1 MSDEITPTTSIST
14 TSGGVNVAG
23 DQIAIGGDVV
33 GRDKIVQGY
42 TAGEVRAL
50 LDQISTTFQPRP
62 FDGRCPYLGLASYDE
77 DTADLFF
84 GRERIVTELIDRVRE
99 ARWVFVTGPSGSGK
113 SSLVRAGLIHDL
125 KHNAL
130 PDSECWLYEALKPG
144 RDPLTEL
151 ARVASSLAGTLTAGE
166 DIRTKGQTDPT
177 ILYQWAEIALKDKRD
192 RRAVIL
198 VDQFEETFTQVARE
212 VERVAFLNLL
222 TYAATVEGGRVTLVF
237 AMRSDFV
244 SNCAAYPQLNDLL
257 NQQFMQIGVM
267 TPAELVSAIAQPAL
281 RVGLKVEP
289 ELVTQ
294 IIADMKGEPG
304 ALPLVQFALRDL
316 FEAQQAQGALS
327 GVNALTLRDYLARGG
342 IHKALERHA
351 DSVFAQLSES
361 EQSIARAVFSGLIQ
375 VGRGAE
381 DTRRTALFDELVPAD
396 AASSQVEVV
405 VGKLA
410 DARLIITDERDG
422 RDIVTIA
429 HEKLIDAWPWLR
441 KLVNENRDSI
451 ALQNQIA
458 EDAGEWEKNQRD
470 ASYLYI
476 GARLANAREQLAAKK
491 IKLNGLAQVFVTMG
505 VEAEEAN
512 RAREA
517 ARIQKELDD
526 ARKLA
531 ESEKQ
536 RAEEQSRSAAR
547 LRRNA
552 VYLIGA
558 LGVAVLLGIAAGVFG
573 IQSNQ
578 NAEAAHRSA
587 VTAEAASRLAIGSA
601 STAQAE
607 SQIRATAE
615 ISANLQRDEA
625 QRQFQIA
632 LSRQLAAQ
640 SLTTRDQQIDL
651 ALLLGVEAW
660 RAGQTAEARN
670 SLFSALQ
677 HSPGLITTVDVD
689 KPIRQIAVSVDA
701 QLLAVLACGADSTSP
716 DYCQHGEV
724 NVWDIADLQRP
735 KLSAKLPIPPDK
747 PNAIA
752 FSPAST
758 TSRLLAVAGGYRSN
772 LGSNALSL
780 WDLTQTDSPV
790 QLSVFTA
797 SVPTAA
803 VDIWGVAFSA
813 DGTRLAAVEH
823 YPSYAFIRLWDVA
836 QPKSPLLL
844 DSFET
849 NPDINRLAF
858 TPDGKRLL
866 GANDNGNVLL
876 WEVVDGRTLTLGGIT
891 SPASSS
897 FGAGWIWDIAVAP
910 NGQYAVTGAAD
921 GIGLW
926 NLSGTITMPNSI
938 DHIELSGQVKSVA
951 IDPSGQQVVASTCI
965 QNDAVNVCRQSE
977 IRRYDVRRGLVA
989 PDQMLPALIG
999 HAADIRSL
1007 DFVGRDRLISSD
1019 STGQIMAWAV
1029 LTPEVPIK
1037 LGLLPETVL
1046 PPWNTV
1052 RADGAV
1058 MALPGEGNSITLWDV
1073 SHPPTRIP
1081 IGQPFSDH
1089 VYALAFNAVGNVL
1102 AAARGVYGGRE
1113 VVVELWDTTNA
1124 SQPIRLS
1131 AIDTN
1136 ASAVAFSLDGRLIA
1150 TGSTTGT
1157 LTVWDVSN
1165 LTAPIQIAT
1174 AQPAHQGAVKT
1185 LAFAPGSRVFASAGE
1200 DQQLRFWQ
1208 VIDLKSITPLGTP
1221 TAGFSRIPASLA
1233 FSPDGRLLA
1242 AGDEGSYITLWDVTN
1257 LRAPLQ
1263 LGEPVNVGVSVTG
1276 IYADRD
1282 ARQNR
1287 VVNKLAFTRD
1297 SQTLIAAWPVA
1308 TSDGR
1313 TVDDT
1318 PKQFNVDPAQ
1328 WIASAC
1334 RIAGRN
1340 LSRAEWAQYL
1350 GDRPYRATCD
1360 QWP

>member
-1 MSDEITPTTSIST
+1 VTDETPPAASIST
-14 TSGGVNVAG
+14 ISGGANIAG
-23 DQIAIGGDVV
+23 DQVTIGGDVV

-50 LDQISTTFQPRP
+50 LDQIATTFQPRP
-62 FDGRCPYLGLASYDE
+62 FDGRCPYLGLATYDE
-77 DTADLFF
+77 DSADLFF
-84 GRERIVTELIDRVRE
+84 GRERIVAELIDRVRE
-99 ARWVFVTGPSGSGK
+99 SRWVFVTGPSGSGK
-113 SSLVRAGLIHDL
+113 SSLVRAGLLHGL
-125 KHNAL
+125 KRNAL
-130 PDSECWLYEALKPG
+130 PDSEHWLYEALKPG
-144 RDPLTEL
+144 RDPLNEL
-151 ARVASSLAGTLTAGE
+151 ARVASSLAGTLNAGE
-166 DIRTKGQTDPT
+166 DIRTKGPTDPT
-177 ILYQWAEIALKDKRD
+177 ILHQWAEIALKDKRD
-192 RRAVIL
+192 RCAVIL

-212 VERVAFLNLL
+212 AERAAFLNLL
-222 TYAATVEGGRVTLVF
+222 TYAATVEGSRVTLVF

-289 ELVTQ
+289 ELVAQ
-294 IIADMKGEPG
+294 IIADMQGEPG

-316 FEAQQAQGALS
+316 FEAQQAKGGLI
-327 GVNALTLRDYLARGG
+327 ALTLRDYFERGG

-351 DSVFAQLSES
+351 DSSFAQLSAS
-361 EQSIARAVFSGLIQ
+361 EQSIAHEVFSGLIQ

-381 DTRRTALFDELVPAD
+381 DTRRTALFDELVPAGIEP
-396 AASSQVEVV
+396 SQVEAV

-429 HEKLIDAWPWLR
+429 HERLIDAWPWLR
-441 KLVNENRDSI
+441 RLVNENRDAI

-470 ASYLYI
+470 ASYLYV
-476 GARLANAREQLAAKK
+476 GARLANAREQLTAKK
-491 IKLNGLAQVFVTMG
+491 IVLNGLAQAFVAAG
-505 VEAEEAN
+505 VEAEQTN
-512 RAREA
+512 RTREA
-517 ARIQKELDD
+517 ARLQKELDD

-536 RAEEQSRSAAR
+536 RAEEQTRSATR
-547 LRRNA
+547 LRQRA

-558 LGVAVLLGIAAGVFG
+558 LGIAMVLGVIASVFG

-578 NAEAAHRSA
+578 SANANATLAAQNA
-587 VTAEAASRLAIGSA
+587 VIAN
-601 STAQAE
+601 TAQAASTQAVYE
-607 SQIRATAE
+607 ANIRATAE
-615 ISANLQRDEA
+615 ISANVQRDEA
-625 QRQFQIA
+625 QRQSQIA

-640 SLTTRDQQIDL
+640 SLATRDQQIDL

-677 HSPGLITTVDVD
+677 HSPGLITIMEVGEPV
-689 KPIRQIAVSVDA
+689 RQIAVSPDA
-701 QLLAVLACGADSTSP
+701 QLLAVLACGADSTGP
-716 DYCQHGEV
+716 DYCLHNEV
-724 NVWDIADLQRP
+724 RVWDIADLRHP
-735 KLSAKLPIPPDK
+735 KLSAKLPLPPDGL
-747 PNAIA
+747 NAIA
-752 FSPAST
+752 FSPTSST
-758 TSRLLAVAGGYRSN
+758 PRLLAVAGGYRSS
-772 LGSNALSL
+772 LGSNSLSL
-780 WDLTQTDSPV
+780 WDLKQIDSPV

-823 YPSYAFIRLWDVA
+823 YPSYAFIRLWDVT

-849 NPDINRLAF
+849 TPDIYRLAF

-866 GANDNGNVLL
+866 GATGFGSVLVWAVLNGQSLALSDSVARLSGNSGQSV
-876 WEVVDGRTLTLGGIT
+876 T
-891 SPASSS
+891 
-897 FGAGWIWDIAVAP
+897 WDMAVAST
-910 NGQYAVTGAAD
+910 GQFAATGSEA
-921 GIGLW
+921 GLSLW
-926 NLSGTITMPNSI
+926 DLSGTITMSNPV
-938 DHIELSGQVKSVA
+938 DRFELPTRVRSVA
-951 IDPSGQQVVASTCI
+951 IDPSGQQVVVGTCI
-965 QNDAVNVCRQSE
+965 QNDALNTCRQSE
-977 IRRYDVRRGLVA
+977 IRRYDVRRSLVM
-989 PDQMLPALIG
+989 PDQVLPALIG
-999 HAADIRSL
+999 HASDIRSL
-1007 DFVGRDRLISSD
+1007 AFVGRERLISAD
-1019 STGQIMAWAV
+1019 SAGKIMAWTV

-1037 LGLLPETVL
+1037 AGLLPETIL
-1046 PPWNTV
+1046 PPWVNV
-1052 RADGAV
+1052 RADGTV

-1073 SHPPTRIP
+1073 SHPPARAP

-1089 VYALAFNAVGNVL
+1089 VYALAFNSVGNVL

-1113 VVVELWDTTNA
+1113 VVVELWDTTDA

-1136 ASAVAFSLDGRLIA
+1136 ASAVAFSPDGRLMA

-1157 LTVWDVSN
+1157 LAVWDVSN
-1165 LTAPIQIAT
+1165 PIAPVQIDA
-1174 AQPAHQGAVKT
+1174 AQPAHQGAVES
-1185 LAFAPGSRVFASAGE
+1185 LAFASGSRMFASAGS

-1208 VIDLKSITPLGTP
+1208 VTDLKSITPLGTP
-1221 TAGFSRIPASLA
+1221 SMLFGGKLVSLA
-1233 FSPDGRLLA
+1233 FSPDGALLA
-1242 AGDEGSYITLWDVTN
+1242 AGDDVSQITLWDVTN
-1257 LRAPLQ
+1257 PQAPLQ
-1263 LGEPVNVGVSVTG
+1263 LGEPVNVGLSVTG
-1276 IYADRD
+1276 IFAGRD

-1287 VVNKLAFTRD
+1287 EVNKLAFTRD
-1297 SQTLIAAWPVA
+1297 SRTVIAAWPVA
-1308 TSDGR
+1308 TNDGR
-1313 TVDDT
+1313 TVDDP
-1318 PKQFNVDPAQ
+1318 PKQFDVDSAS
-1328 WIASAC
+1328 WIARAC
-1334 RIAGRN
+1334 QLAGRN

-1350 GDRPYRATCD
+1350 GEAPYRQTCD